1 MESCTLWTVSR
12 ALPLS
17 CLPLVV
23 ALVCIFAPLRA
34 FAADIYITYGVDGTP
49 LLTNSP
55 PQNLDAQT
63 RGEVYADVD
72 VWWRE
77 VVPGKFLSNGVPMP
91 NLDRI
96 ANLNDYDAA
105 FLSAAGDTGLPAEL
119 IKAVAVTESRMNPKA
134 VSRAGARGL
143 MQLIPSTAQHMGV
156 SDTFD
161 PIQSIAGGAAYL
173 AKQVKAF
180 GSYELALAAYNAG
193 PNAVVKYAGVPPY
206 RETET
211 YVARVI
217 GLYEL
222 FRDTRPVSP

>member
-1 MESCTLWTVSR
+1 MLTSLQLAVVLGLSVVLPPFF
-12 ALPLS
+12 ALP
-17 CLPLVV
+17 P
-23 ALVCIFAPLRA
+23 A
-34 FAADIYITYGVDGTP
+34 FAGDIYIIYGVDGTP

-55 PQNLDAQT
+55 PQNLAAQS
-63 RGEVYADVD
+63 RGEVYEDVE

-91 NLDRI
+91 NLARI
-96 ANLNDYDAA
+96 TNLNDYDAA
-105 FLSAAGDTGLPAEL
+105 FTSAAENTGLPAEL
-119 IKAVAVTESRMNPKA
+119 IKAVAVAESRMNPKA